1 MFLRW
6 ENYKKHCLL
15 SKIAFEIPLF
25 LIKEVCEQTA
35 AFNYYK
41 YGYFLHDQEKMSSK
55 RLYALFTMI
64 ANSLV
69 SFFNLLF
76 SKCVKNSSNILNFL
90 QSWLKM

>member
-35 AFNYYK
+35 AFNCYK
-41 YGYFLHDQEKMSSK
+41 YGYFLHDQQKMSSSK
-55 RLYALFTMI
+55 RLYALFTLI
-64 ANSLV
+64 ANSLA

-76 SKCVKNSSNILNFL
+76 SKYMLKILATF
-90 QSWLKM
+90 